1 MGAQLRVYRQK
12 IKSAQT
18 TKKITRAMELIA
30 ASRIQKAQARVTA
43 STPYSRAIT
52 RAVSAVATYSN
63 VDHVLTTEP
72 ETIERAAVV
81 ILTSDRGLAG
91 AFNSQVLR
99 EAEQLAE
106 LLRSQGKDVVYFLVG
121 RKAVGYFQFRRRASE
136 RQWTGSTENPEFE
149 LAKEIADA
157 VLEVFLRDAA
167 DGGVDEI
174 HVVYNRFV
182 SMMTQ
187 TPEVVRLLPLEVVE
201 GVEEPDATVQPLY
214 EFEPDVE
221 TVLDA
226 LLPVYIESRIFN
238 ALLQSAAA
246 KHAATQKAMKSAS
259 DNADKLITDYTRL
272 ANNARQAEITQQ
284 ISEIVGGADALVAEV
299 SNPRRR
305 ERRMTDTATAPVA
318 EATGGAVGRIAR
330 VTGPVVDIEF
340 PHDSIPE
347 IYNALKTD
355 ITIEGVTTTIT
366 LEVAQHLGDDL
377 VRAIA
382 LKPTDGL
389 VRGQEVID
397 TGEAISVPVGDVT
410 KGKVFNVIG
419 EVLNGEPGEQHR
431 DHRALADPPQAPGL
445 RPARVE
451 DAALRDRHQGHRPP
465 HPVRAGWQDRPLR
478 RCRRRQDRPHPGDDP
493 ARRAGPR
500 WCVGVRRCRR
510 AHP

>member
-12 IKSAQT
+12 IRSAQT
-18 TKKITRAMELIA
+18 TKKITKAMELIA

-72 ETIERAAVV
+72 EKIERAAVV

-99 EAEQLAE
+99 EAEELSE
-106 LLRSQGKDVVYFLVG
+106 LLRSQGKEVVYFLVG

-136 RQWTGSTENPEFE
+136 RQWTGSSENPQFE
-149 LAKEIADA
+149 LAKEISDA

-187 TPEVVRLLPLEVVE
+187 SPEIVRLLPLEVVE

-221 TVLDA
+221 TVLDS

-238 ALLQSAAA
+238 AMLQSAAS
-246 KHAATQKAMKSAS
+246 KHAATQKAMKAAS

-284 ISEIVGGADALVAEV
+284 ISEIVGGADALSSA
-299 SNPRRR
+299 
-305 ERRMTDTATAPVA
+305 
-318 EATGGAVGRIAR
+318 
-330 VTGPVVDIEF
+330 
-340 PHDSIPE
+340 
-347 IYNALKTD
+347 K
-355 ITIEGVTTTIT
+355 
-366 LEVAQHLGDDL
+366 
-377 VRAIA
+377 
-382 LKPTDGL
+382 
-389 VRGQEVID
+389 
-397 TGEAISVPVGDVT
+397 
-410 KGKVFNVIG
+410 
-419 EVLNGEPGEQHR
+419 
-431 DHRALADPPQAPGL
+431 
-445 RPARVE
+445 
-451 DAALRDRHQGHRPP
+451 
-465 HPVRAGWQDRPLR
+465 
-478 RCRRRQDRPHPGDDP
+478 
-493 ARRAGPR
+493 
-500 WCVGVRRCRR
+500 
-510 AHP
+510 